1 MYDDATGHDF
11 LHASR
16 VAILAKKMYVTD
28 YGNNKTS
35 LFIIEA
41 AGYLHEVI
49 DEKLSSNMTKSLQEI
64 NSLLISQKVSQ
75 ENKDMIFNIIQHMS
89 YYCSLLYS
97 INKNPIGSKV
107 VL

>member
-1 MYDDATGHDF
+1 MF

-16 VAILAKKMYVTD
+16 VAILTKQMYVTY